1 MNDFFNSDPMLASFN
16 KEKSQMI
23 EEYRRRIE
31 TQVTRTPIWDKI
43 DAEMSS
49 LTEQQ
54 KEIVANDEDYKN
66 VNNELAVLVQT
77 QLLNLVKPQIEGNEN
92 GRKLLE
98 KVYDVMVVAKK
109 KAVSETE
116 KRMKLFE
123 EFQLYSATHPDA
135 TYAEFV
141 KAKNKK

>member
-1 MNDFFNSDPMLASFN
+1 MNDFFNNDPMLSAM
-16 KEKSQMI
+16 KREQGQLI

-31 TQVTRTPIWDKI
+31 TPQRSAMWDKI
-43 DAEMSS
+43 DSEMSS
-49 LTEQQ
+49 LTEKQ
-54 KEIVANDEDYKN
+54 KEIVLNDEDYKN
-66 VNNELAVLVQT
+66 VNNDLSVMVQAY
-77 QLLNLVKPQIEGNEN
+77 LLNLIKPQIEANEN

-135 TYAEFV
+135 TYAKFV